1 MQLFSEDELICF
13 LEAESGLIWFDLPR
27 DFHEPMTSSNV
38 HRMFMPNSGQFIP
51 EVPTFWNPKQTHV
64 LGIVSFFVFFFF
76 PFSPNVF
83 TPLANLTN
91 LSPQWQCSIRKTSR
105 SYPCPNVHEAPWGG
119 STRPTMLRDLWPK
132 RTCLPSLVAP
142 VEFILLRVDITY
154 QVDRDELSCI
164 VTFSGT
170 MATPCMNLAMCLGE
184 WGEIKVGNKVEF
196 SRLPSWSVVYN
207 Q

>member
-76 PFSPNVF
+76 FLFPPTFLLPLPTSP
-83 TPLANLTN
+83 
-91 LSPQWQCSIRKTSR
+91 TSALNG
-105 SYPCPNVHEAPWGG
+105 SAQFGKHHEATHVRTYTKPLGAVLQGQQCYVTCDPSEHVCPALW
-119 STRPTMLRDLWPK
+119 LR
-132 RTCLPSLVAP
+132 
-142 VEFILLRVDITY
+142 
-154 QVDRDELSCI
+154 
-164 VTFSGT
+164 
-170 MATPCMNLAMCLGE
+170 
-184 WGEIKVGNKVEF
+184 
-196 SRLPSWSVVYN
+196 
-207 Q
+207 